1 MKKML
6 SFFMCF
12 IIIISVVAF
21 PFSAQAAQ
29 YEPNTKIYADA
40 YMLISLDDDS
50 YPVVAQKNQNK
61 RKFPAS
67 LTKIVTTMVTLEN
80 VKDLSAKTKVSKR
93 AIESLYGTDAQVAGL
108 KIGDTVTIEQLLYLT
123 MVHSACDAC
132 QVLAE
137 YVGGSVSGFA
147 DMMNKWAASVGA
159 KSTHFVNPDGL
170 HNDDHYTT
178 ASDMAKIT
186 LAAMKNDTFNKIS
199 STKQYKYKNYTFTH
213 SNYMMDKF
221 HTTYYYEY
229 AQGIKTGS
237 TDQAGY
243 CVITKASKNGYNYL
257 AIVMDSP
264 MRKLDGIDTKYSFMD
279 AKALFEWAFDY
290 LKYSTVIRQND
301 VVSEV
306 PVESGKDADTVQ
318 LVAAKDVTTLVPS
331 ALDPSNVVIEPVN
344 QPKQLEAPVTKGDKI
359 CTANIVYAGQT
370 VATVDL
376 VAAQTVELSTVLKI
390 MNTLK
395 KFFTNKIVIFIFFLI
410 ILGALLY
417 VIMFIVRLEKDKKRI
432 AEKRRKQEELD
443 RQMYGED
450 DFLPPPK
457 R

>member
-1 MKKML
+1 M
-6 SFFMCF
+6 
-12 IIIISVVAF
+12 
-21 PFSAQAAQ
+21 
-29 YEPNTKIYADA
+29 T
-40 YMLISLDDDS
+40 
-50 YPVVAQKNQNK
+50 NQNK

-123 MVHSACDAC
+123 MVHSACDTC